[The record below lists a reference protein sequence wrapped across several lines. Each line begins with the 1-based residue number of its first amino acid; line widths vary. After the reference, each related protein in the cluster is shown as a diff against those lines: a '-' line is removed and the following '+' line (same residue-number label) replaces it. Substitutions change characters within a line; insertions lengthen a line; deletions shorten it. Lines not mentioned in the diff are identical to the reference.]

1 MLCARSIN
9 PLERGRPVCGAR
21 GCYANSMMGRSG
33 LEIGHGR
40 ARGAPG
46 DTWSAEAGCG
56 GKSLVKKVVD
66 EAERIERSD
75 GKA

>member
-1 MLCARSIN
+1 
-9 PLERGRPVCGAR
+9 
-21 GCYANSMMGRSG
+21 MMGRSG